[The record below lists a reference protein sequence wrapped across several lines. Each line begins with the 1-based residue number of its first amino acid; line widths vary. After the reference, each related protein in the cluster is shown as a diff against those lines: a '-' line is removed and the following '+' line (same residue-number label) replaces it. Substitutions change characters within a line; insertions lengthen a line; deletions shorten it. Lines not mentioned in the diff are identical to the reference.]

1 MGSEREDLRILR
13 GDVWHVIT
21 SPVRAD
27 KRAIVPALGV
37 AAAMAVVAPFDSSV
51 YAWMQANPEA
61 PLMRAI
67 APFRE
72 SYRVPLYELG
82 SALYLIPISG
92 ALYAGGRL
100 ADEPNVRDAGL
111 GCFAAEVSSSALRV
125 LIQLMV
131 NRDRPRESPDPGHVS
146 PVWAR
151 RYKGFSFPSGHVAN
165 PAACASFVS
174 NRFELGVAEPAMGAY
189 VGVLMLT
196 RIADGQHWGSDVVA
210 GAAMGYAIGK
220 ALADRQEQRMRPAA
234 PVPRRAPLNVP
245 LVTWVF

>member
-1 MGSEREDLRILR
+1 M
-13 GDVWHVIT
+13 
-21 SPVRAD
+21 
-27 KRAIVPALGV
+27 PALG
-37 AAAMAVVAPFDSSV
+37 AAAAVALAAPFDSSV
-51 YAWMQANPEA
+51 YAWMTSHPDA

-67 APFRE
+67 APVRETFRA
-72 SYRVPLYELG
+72 PFYELG

-100 ADEPNVRDAGL
+100 GDERNVRDAGL
-111 GCFAAEVSSSALRV
+111 GCFAAEVSSSAIRV
-125 LIQLMV
+125 LIQLTV
-131 NRDRPRESPDPGHVS
+131 NRDRPRESADAGHIA
-146 PVWAR
+146 PTWTR

-174 NRFELGVAEPAMGAY
+174 NRFELGVAEPAMGVY
-189 VGVLMLT
+189 VGALMLA

-220 ALADRQEQRMRPAA
+220 ALADRQEQRMRSTVN

-245 LVTWVF
+245 LWTWVF